1 MKYTVDENLSNFK
14 FWSGAKDRAE
24 LLTGSQ
30 LDEIGEALEV
40 EFADR
45 ENLPTD
51 TEINDLF
58 WFDFEYVCGLIGL
71 MYKEDGNVYDSDS
84 WKEHAEEVIKKAH
97 ENTEGVAFLHDVF
110 WDGFADETDL
120 DELNSD
126 DEIRE
131 EFQDYVQENYAD
143 RASDVLEEKIPFI
156 PEEAR
161 ADFIAGDWDMNASD
175 DFNEALFFHWW
186 DKHQDEYKED

>member
-97 ENTEGVAFLHDVF
+97 ENTEGVSFLYLTYWENF
-110 WDGFADETDL
+110 LDETEL

-126 DEIRE
+126 EQIRE
-131 EFQDYVQENYAD
+131 EFKNYVEDNYTEHALDYLE
-143 RASDVLEEKIPFI
+143 RAIPFI
-156 PEEAR
+156 PEQAREDFVDDAWEA
-161 ADFIAGDWDMNASD
+161 MSSD
-175 DFNEALFFHWW
+175 KYNEALFFHWW
-186 DKHQDEYKED
+186 DKHQNDYKED